1 MCAEGMGFGRRWVI
15 WVLQYVARLA
25 PTTRAFSDEILEI
38 AVAVITDMTTEH
50 YIVFKRKNWLGF
62 FKTFMAA

>member
-38 AVAVITDMTTEH
+38 AEAVITDMNTKH
-50 YIVFKRKNWLGF
+50 YIAF
-62 FKTFMAA
+62 

>member
-25 PTTRAFSDEILEI
+25 PTRRAFSDEILEI
-38 AVAVITDMTTEH
+38 AEAVITDVNTEH
-50 YIVFKRKNWLGF
+50 YIAF
-62 FKTFMAA
+62 